1 MKHNPLVSILIPFYN
16 AQAYIADTIE
26 RCLDQSY
33 KDIEIIIVDDH
44 STDNSLSVAQQFECN
59 NIHIYQNPKK
69 GGNSARNY
77 AFQMSKGEYVKFLD
91 ADDYFSSEMLKKQ
104 VERLMKDG
112 TDNSVVFSPVRML
125 YEDGH
130 WLNPPRS
137 IDFDHEPAIELLLD
151 IWRGKGWHC
160 PHCHLMHRNL
170 VEKAGLW
177 DENVIKNQDGE
188 FFARVYAVADKAL
201 SVPDEYAVWRQFNTG
216 VHAVMKLN
224 AIKSA
229 LYTKQTIGNLILAYK
244 NNTET
249 RTMIGRSI
257 GFFVYENWPQIK
269 PLLQD
274 IQYICSKLNVNMVLP
289 ERKKLKILTLLFGWQ
304 KALDIIKK

>member
-1 MKHNPLVSILIPFYN
+1 MKHIPSVSILIPLYN
-16 AQAYIADTIE
+16 AEAYIADTLE
-26 RCLDQSY
+26 RCQNQSY
-33 KDIEIIIVDDH
+33 EDIEIIIVDDH
-44 STDNSLSVAQQFECN
+44 STDNSFSVTQQFECN
-59 NIHIYQNPKK
+59 NIHIYENPKK

-130 WLNPPRS
+130 WLIPPRS
-137 IDFDHEPAIELLLD
+137 IDFDYEPGIELLLD

-188 FFARVYAVADKAL
+188 FFARVYAAADKAL

-216 VHAVMKLN
+216 VHAVMKLE
-224 AIKSA
+224 AINSA
-229 LYTKQTIGNLILAYK
+229 LYTKLTIGNLILTYK

>member
-1 MKHNPLVSILIPFYN
+1 
-16 AQAYIADTIE
+16 
-26 RCLDQSY
+26 
-33 KDIEIIIVDDH
+33 
-44 STDNSLSVAQQFECN
+44 
-59 NIHIYQNPKK
+59 
-69 GGNSARNY
+69 
-77 AFQMSKGEYVKFLD
+77 MSKGEYVKFLD

-125 YEDGH
+125 YEDCH
-130 WLNPPRS
+130 WLKPPRS

-274 IQYICSKLNVNMVLP
+274 IHNICSKLNVNMVLP

>member
-1 MKHNPLVSILIPFYN
+1 MKHILSVSILIPLYN
-16 AQAYIADTIE
+16 AEAYIADTIE
-26 RCLDQSY
+26 RCLNQSY

-274 IQYICSKLNVNMVLP
+274 IHNICSKLNVNMVLP

>member
-1 MKHNPLVSILIPFYN
+1 MKHIPSVSILIPLYN
-16 AQAYIADTIE
+16 AEAYIAETIE
-26 RCLDQSY
+26 RCQNQSY
-33 KDIEIIIVDDH
+33 EDIEIIIVDDH

-59 NIHIYQNPKK
+59 NIHIYKSPKK

-130 WLNPPRS
+130 WLIPPRS
-137 IDFDHEPAIELLLD
+137 IDFDYEPGIELLLD

-177 DENVIKNQDGE
+177 DENIIKNQDGE
-188 FFARVYAVADKAL
+188 FFARVYAAADKAL
-201 SVPDEYAVWRQFNTG
+201 SVPDEYAVWRQFDTG
-216 VHAVMKLN
+216 VHAVMRLE
-224 AIKSA
+224 AIRSA
-229 LYTKQTIGNLILAYK
+229 LYTKLTIGSIILAYR
-244 NNTET
+244 NVTET
-249 RTMIGRSI
+249 KTMIGRSI

-274 IQYICSKLNVNMVLP
+274 INKICSKLNVNMMLP
-289 ERKKLKILTLLFGWQ
+289 ERKILKILTLLFGWQ

>member
-1 MKHNPLVSILIPFYN
+1 MKHIPSVSILIPLYN
-16 AQAYIADTIE
+16 AEAYIADTIE
-26 RCLDQSY
+26 RCLNQLY

-59 NIHIYQNPKK
+59 NIHIYENPKK

-188 FFARVYAVADKAL
+188 FFARVYAAADKAL
-201 SVPDEYAVWRQFNTG
+201 SIPDEYAVWRQFNTG

-274 IQYICSKLNVNMVLP
+274 IQYICSKLNLNMVLP